1 MRAHFKL
8 PSVRSDEQQAKPP
21 IQVKFEIPFFT
32 VSGIQVRLTFPR
44 ILARRPSLGS
54 VSQVSGEERLRIVIV
69 GSVHDQ
75 ER

>member
-32 VSGIQVRLTFPR
+32 VSGINVRL
-44 ILARRPSLGS
+44 LAPPAFSHVVL
-54 VSQVSGEERLRIVIV
+54 L
-69 GSVHDQ
+69 
-75 ER
+75 